1 MIIHPDQLRE
11 TLNNFEK
18 EYFRR
23 SDIVKSKINNGSVIP
38 DDYGWFNM
46 MVFALN
52 NANDILKEV
61 MDNAS

>member
-11 TLNNFEK
+11 TLDNFEK
-18 EYFRR
+18 EYFKR
-23 SDIVKSKINNGSVIP
+23 SDVKRKVNDGTVVP

-52 NANDILKEV
+52 NANDILMEV
-61 MDNAS
+61 INNAS